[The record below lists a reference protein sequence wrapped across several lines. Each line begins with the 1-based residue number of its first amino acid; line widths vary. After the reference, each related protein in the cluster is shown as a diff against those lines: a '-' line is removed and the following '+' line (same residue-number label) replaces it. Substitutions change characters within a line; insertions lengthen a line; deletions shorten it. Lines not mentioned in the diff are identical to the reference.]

1 MNNQSVSDEVKK
13 ALAANTE
20 RAMVD
25 GSFGVPW
32 YVATNAMGETECYW
46 GFDHLGQVADHLGLD
61 RPTVGKKDESG
72 WRAML

>member
-1 MNNQSVSDEVKK
+1 MKK
-13 ALAANTE
+13 ALAADTE
-20 RAMVD
+20 RAMTD

-32 YVATNAMGETECYW
+32 YVATNAMDETECYW

-61 RPTVGKKDESG
+61 RPTVGKIDKSG